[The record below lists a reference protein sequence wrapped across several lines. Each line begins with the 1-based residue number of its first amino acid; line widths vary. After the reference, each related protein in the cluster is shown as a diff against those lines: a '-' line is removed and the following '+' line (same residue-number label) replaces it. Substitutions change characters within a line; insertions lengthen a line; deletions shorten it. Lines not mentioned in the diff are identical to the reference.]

1 MSSESEPDIPR
12 EAFINAPR
20 SPVMES
26 ESMIK
31 ASRLRKQYLI

>member
-20 SPVMES
+20 SPTRES
-26 ESMIK
+26 ESKIK
-31 ASRLRKQYLI
+31 ALRL